1 MTIPSSVLIICAL
14 LLCMHSC
21 MDLNVHVISIN
32 AVYIY
37 SPDMV
42 WGLSFAHRTTG
53 AVLSAGVCV

>member
-1 MTIPSSVLIICAL
+1 
-14 LLCMHSC
+14 MHSC